1 MPVPE
6 THEGDHPEPSKR
18 NYLLKTDGSGT
29 GTIDNPAQGAIGVVL
44 RDPDGQLIE
53 EISKPIGPAI
63 NTVAEYR
70 ALIEGLKLARSR
82 GIQRI
87 RVFLDSELVVDQV
100 NGRAKVGKEHLR
112 PLHTEACSLLQEF
125 PNIRI
130 SWVPRKWNAEADA
143 LATKALLGR
152 PAAHVDPSET
162 RDRISQYADARL
174 SVLLARHGRLEQRRL
189 QYALSSGDGSQGRD
203 ARRAAR
209 MPNAL

>member
-6 THEGDHPEPSKR
+6 THEGDQPEPSKR
-18 NYLLKTDGSGT
+18 NYLLNADGSGT
-29 GTIDNPAQGAIGVVL
+29 GTTDNPGQGAIGVVL
-44 RDPDGQLIE
+44 RDPDGHLIA
-53 EISKPIGPAI
+53 EISKRIGPAI

-87 RVFLDSELVVDQV
+87 RVFLDSELVVDQL
-100 NGRAKVGKEHLR
+100 NGRAKVRKEHIR

-143 LATKALLGR
+143 LATKALLDPGAKQSTPAR
-152 PAAHVDPSET
+152 KTPDGPEDPTPAEAPAA
-162 RDRISQYADARL
+162 RL
-174 SVLLARHGRLEQRRL
+174 AGL
-189 QYALSSGDGSQGRD
+189 DGFD
-203 ARRAAR
+203 V
-209 MPNAL
+209 PPPP

>member
-1 MPVPE
+1 MPVAE
-6 THEGDHPEPSKR
+6 THKGDNPGPSKR
-18 NYLLKTDGSGT
+18 NYLLSADGSGT
-29 GTIDNPAQGAIGVVL
+29 GTTDNPAQGAIGVVL
-44 RDPDGQLIE
+44 RDPDGHQID

-100 NGRAKVGKEHLR
+100 NGRAKVGKEHIR
-112 PLHTEACSLLQEF
+112 PLHAEACSLLREF

-143 LATKALLGR
+143 LATR
-152 PAAHVDPSET
+152 
-162 RDRISQYADARL
+162 ARL
-174 SVLLARHGRLEQRRL
+174 RRER
-189 QYALSSGDGSQGRD
+189 SGDDVPTSSRGQSNLT
-203 ARRAAR
+203 AI
-209 MPNAL
+209 

>member
-6 THEGDHPEPSKR
+6 ARQGDHLEPTKG
-18 NYLLKTDGSGT
+18 NYLLNTDGSGT
-29 GTIDNPAQGAIGVVL
+29 GTVDNPAQGTIGVVL
-44 RDPDGQLIE
+44 RDPDGRLIA
-53 EISKPIGPAI
+53 EISERIGPAI

-82 GIQRI
+82 GIERI

-100 NGRAKVGKEHLR
+100 NGRAKVRKEHIR
-112 PLHTEACSLLQEF
+112 PLHAEACSLLQEF

-152 PAAHVDPSET
+152 
-162 RDRISQYADARL
+162 
-174 SVLLARHGRLEQRRL
+174 
-189 QYALSSGDGSQGRD
+189 
-203 ARRAAR
+203 
-209 MPNAL
+209 

>member
-1 MPVPE
+1 MPFLD
-6 THEGDHPEPSKR
+6 THEGDQPEPSKG
-18 NYLLKTDGSGT
+18 NYLLNADGSGT
-29 GTIDNPAQGAIGVVL
+29 GTTDNPAQGAIGVVL
-44 RDPDGQLIE
+44 RDPDGHLIA
-53 EISKPIGPAI
+53 EISERIGPAI

-100 NGRAKVGKEHLR
+100 NGRAKVRKEHIR
-112 PLHTEACSLLQEF
+112 PLHAKACSLLQDF

-152 PAAHVDPSET
+152 
-162 RDRISQYADARL
+162 
-174 SVLLARHGRLEQRRL
+174 
-189 QYALSSGDGSQGRD
+189 
-203 ARRAAR
+203 
-209 MPNAL
+209 

>member
-44 RDPDGQLIE
+44 RDPDGHPIAGG

-87 RVFLDSELVVDQV
+87 RVFLDSELVVEQV
-100 NGRAKVGKEHLR
+100 NGRAKVGKEHIR
-112 PLHTEACSLLQEF
+112 PLHSEACSLLQEF

-130 SWVPRKWNAEADA
+130 SWIPRKWNAEADA
-143 LATKALLGR
+143 LATKALPGR
-152 PAAHVDPSET
+152 
-162 RDRISQYADARL
+162 
-174 SVLLARHGRLEQRRL
+174 
-189 QYALSSGDGSQGRD
+189 
-203 ARRAAR
+203 
-209 MPNAL
+209 